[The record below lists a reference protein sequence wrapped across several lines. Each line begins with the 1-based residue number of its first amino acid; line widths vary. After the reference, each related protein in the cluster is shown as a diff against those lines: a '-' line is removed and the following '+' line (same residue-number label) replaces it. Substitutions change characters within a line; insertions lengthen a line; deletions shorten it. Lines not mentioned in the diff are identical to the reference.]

1 MCFVKNKSNKSVSVF
16 SACKLCECVWFV
28 QKFDEFIMFI
38 FSMLYYL
45 DTDFCV
51 IVYRRMSVIVLVFIW
66 RSSCSSPNVV
76 TLLMV

>member
-16 SACKLCECVWFV
+16 SVCKLCECVWFV

-66 RSSCSSPNVV
+66 RSSFSSPNVV